1 MRRLCRL
8 WRLFLVA
15 VQFLTRLPLEHQGDL
30 PPDALGTA
38 AVFFPLV
45 GLGLGLGGAALNYLL
60 SPYSSRSVVT
70 VFVLIYLVA
79 VTGGLHEDALADAA
93 DGFGGGWKKEEILA
107 IMRDSRIGSFGA
119 IAVGLGL
126 LARFACLGTL
136 SLRDFD
142 RFLVAGQVLNRWTA
156 LPLGFFLRPAR
167 DEGGQGALIARR
179 ITRGALGIGTAL
191 AVVIV
196 AFVLGVKAVWAILAA
211 ITVTTLTG
219 FYYQSRLR
227 GVTGDCMGATNQ
239 ITEVAVYFAGVILQ

>member
-1 MRRLCRL
+1 MRRLG
-8 WRLFLVA
+8 RLFLVS
-15 VQFLTRLPLEHQGDL
+15 VQFLTRLPLGRRGDL
-30 PPDALGTA
+30 PPDALGRA

-45 GLGLGLGGAALNYLL
+45 GLGLGAGGAALNHLL
-60 SPYSSRSVVT
+60 SPHSSRSVVT

-93 DGFGGGWKKEEILA
+93 DGFGGGWKKEQILA

-119 IAVGLGL
+119 VAVALGL
-126 LARFACLGTL
+126 LARFACLGSL

-142 RFLVAGQVLNRWTA
+142 RFFVAGQVLNRWTA
-156 LPLGFFLRPAR
+156 LPLGFFLHSAR

-179 ITRGALGIGTAL
+179 ITRGGLGIGTAL

-196 AFVLGVKAVWAILAA
+196 AFVLGVKAEWAIFAA
-211 ITVTTLTG
+211 VSVTAMTG
-219 FYYQSRLR
+219 FYYKRRLG

-239 ITEVAVYFAGVILQ
+239 ITEVAVYFAGVLLR

>member
-1 MRRLCRL
+1 MRRLG
-8 WRLFLVA
+8 RLFLVS
-15 VQFLTRLPLEHQGDL
+15 VQFLTRLPLGHRGDL
-30 PPDALGTA
+30 PPDALGRA

-45 GLGLGLGGAALNYLL
+45 GLGLGAGGAALNHLL
-60 SPYSSRSVVT
+60 SPHSTRSVVT

-119 IAVGLGL
+119 IAVALGL
-126 LARFACLGTL
+126 LARFACLGSL

-142 RFLVAGQVLNRWTA
+142 RFFVAGQVLNRWTA
-156 LPLGFFLRPAR
+156 LPLGFFLQYAR
-167 DEGGQGALIARR
+167 EEGGQGALIARR

-196 AFVLGVKAVWAILAA
+196 AFVLGAMAVWAILAA

-219 FYYQSRLR
+219 FYYRSRLG

-239 ITEVAVYFAGVILQ
+239 ITEVAVYFAGVLLQ

>member
-1 MRRLCRL
+1 MRRLG
-8 WRLFLVA
+8 RLFLVS
-15 VQFLTRLPLEHQGDL
+15 VQFLTRLPLGHRGDL
-30 PPDALGTA
+30 PPDALGRA

-45 GLGLGLGGAALNYLL
+45 GLGLGAGGAALNHLL
-60 SPYSSRSVVT
+60 SPHSSRSVVT

-93 DGFGGGWKKEEILA
+93 DGFGGGWKKEQILA

-119 IAVGLGL
+119 IAVALGL
-126 LARFACLGTL
+126 LARFACLGSL

-142 RFLVAGQVLNRWTA
+142 RFFVAGQVLNRWTA
-156 LPLGFFLRPAR
+156 LPLGFFLHSAR

-179 ITRGALGIGTAL
+179 ITRGALGTGTAL

-196 AFVLGVKAVWAILAA
+196 AFVLGAKAVWAIPAA
-211 ITVTTLTG
+211 VSVTAMTG
-219 FYYQSRLR
+219 FYYKRRLG

-239 ITEVAVYFAGVILQ
+239 LTEVAVYFAGVLLQ